1 MTRTYGVRI
10 GWADLPE
17 QLRAPIEAVIG
28 APVVSAVSQAGG
40 FSPGTADRVVTRDGR
55 RAFVKAVSATLNT
68 RSVELARA
76 EAYVTARMPADA
88 PVPRLL
94 GSLDD
99 GEWVVLIHEDVEGRH
114 PRTPWVPDEIDATVR
129 ALQELAAAVTP
140 APVTGVPRAA
150 EHLAPHFGGWARL
163 AADPPAD
170 LDPWVVAHLDEL
182 RAAADRGL
190 AAVATGSTLVH
201 CDVRADNLLVR
212 PDGSV
217 VVVDW
222 PYGCIGPAWL
232 DTVLLA
238 MNVLV
243 HGGPGD
249 RLLDGIDPPV
259 ATDLIAGFTGD
270 FLERSRH
277 PSPGIPYVRA
287 FQRAQA
293 DAMLPWL
300 RERLPR

>member
-1 MTRTYGVRI
+1 
-10 GWADLPE
+10 
-17 QLRAPIEAVIG
+17 
-28 APVVSAVSQAGG
+28 
-40 FSPGTADRVVTRDGR
+40 
-55 RAFVKAVSATLNT
+55 
-68 RSVELARA
+68 
-76 EAYVTARMPADA
+76 
-88 PVPRLL
+88 
-94 GSLDD
+94 
-99 GEWVVLIHEDVEGRH
+99 
-114 PRTPWVPDEIDATVR
+114 VR
-129 ALQELAAAVTP
+129 ALRKLAAAVTP
-140 APVTGVPRAA
+140 APLTGVPRAA
-150 EHLAPHFGGWARL
+150 EYLAPHFGGWARL

-170 LDPWVVAHLDEL
+170 LHPWVVTHLDDL

-222 PYGCIGPAWL
+222 PYGCVGPAWL
-232 DTVLLA
+232 DTLLLA

-249 RLLDGIDPPV
+249 RLLYGIDPRV

-270 FLERSRH
+270 FLDRSRH
-277 PSPGIPYVRA
+277 PSPGIARVRA

-293 DAMLPWL
+293 EAMLPWL
-300 RERLPR
+300 RKRLPG